1 MNIAVTGGMG
11 SGKSKVSKEL
21 SKILGAKLVNVD
33 HICRDLLQPQCK
45 GLEALREVA
54 PSVCFLPDGS
64 LNRPA
69 LREAIF
75 ADELFRKR
83 VDSVLHPLVRK
94 EIQCICKEANNDT
107 IPLIVEI
114 PLLFETGW
122 QADFDCS
129 LLVYASNEICVTRI
143 MQRDLVT
150 EDAALLSIAAQMPI
164 QAKIELA
171 DLLVDNSASFAET
184 VDQLEDLVKTDSFS
198 RKTKMVMNNT

>member
-11 SGKSKVSKEL
+11 SGKSKVSREL

-33 HICRDLLQPQCK
+33 HICRDLLQPRCE
-45 GLEALREVA
+45 GLEALRQVA
-54 PSVCFLPDGS
+54 PLTCFLQDGT

-75 ADELFRKR
+75 TDELFRKQ
-83 VDSVLHPLVRK
+83 VDSVIHPLVR
-94 EIQCICKEANNDT
+94 ERIQCICREAGNGT
-107 IPLIVEI
+107 IQLVVEI

-122 QADFDCS
+122 QADFDCT
-129 LLVYASNEICVTRI
+129 LLVYASNETCVTRI

-150 EDAALLSIAAQMPI
+150 EDDALLSIAAQMPI
-164 QAKIELA
+164 QKKIELA

-184 VDQLEDLVKTDSFS
+184 VDQLEYLVETNSFS
-198 RKTKMVMNNT
+198 RKTKQVMNNT